1 VTIPDRGA
9 LSFRSG
15 SISTFLAEATRP
27 FMSAMPSNS
36 AQREARQNSQEA
48 ASPQAVPRSVEE
60 ITSKLLMITEV
71 KVGLGNRGLI
81 SVREGFLGHRR
92 GCQ

>member
-1 VTIPDRGA
+1 VKLGRIVRK
-9 LSFRSG
+9 
-15 SISTFLAEATRP
+15 RP
-27 FMSAMPSNS
+27 HLRRF
-36 AQREARQNSQEA
+36 
-48 ASPQAVPRSVEE
+48 PRSVEK